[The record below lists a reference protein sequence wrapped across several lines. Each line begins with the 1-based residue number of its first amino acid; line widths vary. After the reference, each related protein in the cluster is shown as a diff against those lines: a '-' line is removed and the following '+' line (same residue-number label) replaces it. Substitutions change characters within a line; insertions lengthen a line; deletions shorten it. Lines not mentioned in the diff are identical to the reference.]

1 MRIALFTD
9 TYYHINGVSMVYR
22 RFARWCA
29 ARGITL
35 EIFTPGSRPLEKI
48 GSVTIHSVEMIT
60 PVPYYRDLYYDA
72 FPLRPKIDRYFE
84 QHDFDLVHIATQ
96 GHMALVGLRAAGA
109 AGLPKISCYHTKM
122 PEYAASRFLRFFGDN
137 PLGRRMARLA
147 EDLSWWYQ
155 HRLYQSSQLILVP
168 TTSAQTIIEK
178 RVGVPSAVFSRG
190 VDSAAFSPDHRKR
203 EKNDTRIRNLYVGR
217 VSIEKNLDLLAMLDP
232 PGGSGLH
239 IVGDGPYRSTLQ
251 QRLPEAV
258 FPGFL
263 EGKNLARAYASADV
277 FVFPSKTETFG
288 NAVLEAMA
296 SGLPVLVTNEGG
308 PKDFVVDGETGFV
321 TSSDEEFVERNRQL
335 AADNELRNRLG
346 ANAREYANTCNWDG
360 IFEKQVLDNYRKVIE
375 EWRASSRP

>member
-35 EIFTPGSRPLEKI
+35 EIFTPGSRPLEII

-137 PLGRRMARLA
+137 PLGRGMARLA

-203 EKNDTRIRNLYVGR
+203 EKNDTRIRSLYVGR
-217 VSIEKNLDLLAMLDP
+217 VSIEKNLDLLAVLDP

-239 IVGDGPYRSTLQ
+239 LVGDGPYRSTLQ
-251 QRLPEAV
+251 QRLPDAV

-263 EGKNLARAYASADV
+263 QGKNLARAYASADI

-308 PKDFVVDGETGFV
+308 PKDFVVDGETGFIAS
-321 TSSDEEFVERNRQL
+321 TDEEFVEHHRRL
-335 AADNELRNRLG
+335 AADKELRYRLG
-346 ANAREYANTCNWDG
+346 ANAREYANTCNWDS

-375 EWRASSRP
+375 EWKASSQP